1 MSVIINGTSGISTD
15 GGSEL
20 FGSGSIGGSLTL
32 TSGTANGVTYLN
44 GSKVLTSGS
53 ALTFDGTSFGVGH
66 RLMVM
71 LARLVFLL
79 GLLAQPLVACNC
91 GALQLQSIPSNGVMG
106 RVVQTPIVAQFLT
119 AMPATLCAFGQVQ
132 PKKCA

>member
-53 ALTFDGTSFGVGH
+53 ALTFDGTTFQVTGKIAVSGTNPSIRQTVQNSQLDLCGGTTVGMTH
-66 RLMVM
+66 
-71 LARLVFLL
+71 
-79 GLLAQPLVACNC
+79 
-91 GALQLQSIPSNGVMG
+91 
-106 RVVQTPIVAQFLT
+106 QF
-119 AMPATLCAFGQVQ
+119 
-132 PKKCA
+132 KW

>member
-53 ALTFDGTSFGVGH
+53 ALTFDGSQRRPTGGGNLTASALSGSAG
-66 RLMVM
+66 
-71 LARLVFLL
+71 LA
-79 GLLAQPLVACNC
+79 LVALRVTLVIQVTKPC
-91 GALQLQSIPSNGVMG
+91 G
-106 RVVQTPIVAQFLT
+106 
-119 AMPATLCAFGQVQ
+119 C
-132 PKKCA
+132 

>member
-53 ALTFDGTSFGVGH
+53 ALTFNGSTFGVGS
-66 RLMVM
+66 
-71 LARLVFLL
+71 
-79 GLLAQPLVACNC
+79 
-91 GALQLQSIPSNGVMG
+91 QL
-106 RVVQTPIVAQFLT
+106 
-119 AMPATLCAFGQVQ
+119 
-132 PKKCA
+132 

>member
-53 ALTFDGTSFGVGH
+53 ALTFDGTTLTSGTVDINGGAIDGTTIGASSAAAITGTTITGTSFVSSGDMTFADNDKAS
-66 RLMVM
+66 LWCW
-71 LARLVFLL
+71 L
-79 GLLAQPLVACNC
+79 
-91 GALQLQSIPSNGVMG
+91 
-106 RVVQTPIVAQFLT
+106 
-119 AMPATLCAFGQVQ
+119 
-132 PKKCA
+132 